1 MTMVPIDAARL
12 PEGAPGRWSKVQPG
26 MYAAV
31 RYPDDPVAHARLVL
45 WPYKGTENG
54 AKCVRI
60 STPDGDSWGECVTG
74 DDPEGADAGCVLDGD
89 GQLPSGYGPLYMF
102 SVSPGGQE
110 LVDLKRSAKEEIARE
125 VHTLKDMP
133 SVYYDERGEKKVM
146 PFLPHRRLHRDDD
159 RRADALTADDA
170 PASPPPCPGPS
181 TPPPAFKFCQSTSG
195 TWLR

>member
-31 RYPDDPVAHARLVL
+31 RYPVDPVARARLVL

-102 SVSPGGQE
+102 SASPGGQE

-133 SVYYDERGEKKVM
+133 SVYYDERGKKVM
-146 PFLPHRRLHRDDD
+146 PFLPHRRLHRDGG
-159 RRADALTADDA
+159 RRVDALTADDA
-170 PASPPPCPGPS
+170 PASPPPCLEPS